1 MITAQDIREKCFE
14 KARIGGYA
22 MDEVDD
28 FLDELANEATASQK
42 EIATLNA
49 KMKYLADKIREYQGS
64 EEAMNMAL
72 VSAQKLAKNIEED
85 ARAKADALVAAAQ
98 HEADEILAAARAE
111 SDRTIGAIE
120 ANRKAEELRY
130 EKAHAAA
137 AEYIRKVHM
146 LLDREQTFL
155 TTLADADLT
164 GAVVTPAPAEKK
176 AIAAPAEELEPELV
190 EEEVLPAGEP
200 EAAPETTETVEEESP
215 LYPEAAEDEQDYVRA
230 FENAVY
236 QTPEAPDEDAPEIQF

>member
-28 FLDELANEATASQK
+28 FLDELASDTAATQK

-85 ARAKADALVAAAQ
+85 ARARAEALVTSAQ
-98 HEADEILAAARAE
+98 KEADEILATAQAKAD
-111 SDRTIGAIE
+111 SIIGGIE
-120 ANRKAEELRY
+120 ANRRAEELRY
-130 EKAHAAA
+130 QKAQAAA
-137 AEYIRKVHM
+137 AEYIQKVRM
-146 LLDREQTFL
+146 LLDREQAFL
-155 TTLADADLT
+155 STLAEADLT

-176 AIAAPAEELEPELV
+176 AIAAPAETVPAEEPES
-190 EEEVLPAGEP
+190 
-200 EAAPETTETVEEESP
+200 ETVPAEEESP
-215 LYPEAAEDEQDYVRA
+215 LYPDAAENEQAYIKA
-230 FENAVY
+230 FEDAVY
-236 QTPEAPDEDAPEIQF
+236 SKPGADFEL

>member
-28 FLDELANEATASQK
+28 FLDELANDAAASQK

-49 KMKYLADKIREYQGS
+49 KMKYLADRIREYQGS

-72 VSAQKLAKNIEED
+72 VSAQKLAKNIEEA
-85 ARAKADALVAAAQ
+85 ARAKADALVEAAQ
-98 HEADEILAAARAE
+98 KEADEILAAAKAE
-111 SDRTIGAIE
+111 ADRTVGGIE
-120 ANRKAEELRY
+120 ASRKAEELRY
-130 EKAHAAA
+130 QKAQAAA
-137 AEYIRKVHM
+137 AEYIQKVRM

-155 TTLADADLT
+155 STLADADLT

-176 AIAAPAEELEPELV
+176 AIAAPAEEEEAEPVETA
-190 EEEVLPAGEP
+190 EEEVLPAEEP
-200 EAAPETTETVEEESP
+200 EAEPETEEESP
-215 LYPEAAEDEQDYVRA
+215 LYPDAAEAEQDYVKA
-230 FENAVY
+230 FEKAVY
-236 QTPEAPDEDAPEIQF
+236 QKPENADADAPEIKF